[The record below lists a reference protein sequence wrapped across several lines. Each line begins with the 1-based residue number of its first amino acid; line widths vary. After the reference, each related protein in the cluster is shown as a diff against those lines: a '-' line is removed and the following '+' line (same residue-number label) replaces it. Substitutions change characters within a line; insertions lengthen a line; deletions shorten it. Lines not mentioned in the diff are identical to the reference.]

1 MSRIPPSIPSFSET
15 GLIHFDLSF
24 LEEILSGPVIIYSYL
39 HDDDM
44 PDHFLSFPD
53 ISKAIDYFYFTKN
66 CSHVPV
72 IQISSSSKFSRAVE
86 ILVDGHLLSFC
97 LDQGCACDPYLKAY
111 SDNSEDL
118 PVAEPAADDFSH
130 VDVMDPMDCP
140 SPDYDVEPKGNVDT
154 DLKDL
159 GLIASS
165 SEMPPASD
173 SSELEMSSI
182 EEYPDEFPDAV
193 MGDEPDEKPKSLKKF
208 ISRFRK

>member
-15 GLIHFDLSF
+15 GLINFDLSF
-24 LEEILSGPVIIYSYL
+24 LEDILSGPVIIYSYL

-72 IQISSSSKFSRAVE
+72 IQISSSSKFPRAVE

-118 PVAEPAADDFSH
+118 PVAEPPADDFSP
-130 VDVMDPMDCP
+130 VDAMDTLDSVP
-140 SPDYDVEPKGNVDT
+140 SDDDVEPET
-154 DLKDL
+154 
-159 GLIASS
+159 
-165 SEMPPASD
+165 PSD
-173 SSELEMSSI
+173 FNTSDLEMSSI
-182 EEYPDEFPDAV
+182 EEYPSDEVLGAEI
-193 MGDEPDEKPKSLKKF
+193 GEEPDEKPKSLKKF
-208 ISRFRK
+208 ISRFRN